1 MNEHMI
7 GRIEQLTGTAT
18 TAALGQGGQPG
29 VELVSLTE
37 IPRLKARIREGE
49 RLFKKMLVMSGAE
62 LGGPHPI
69 WADVERW
76 LGDPPGSQSD
86 RGANGGGTEHE

>member
-1 MNEHMI
+1 MS
-7 GRIEQLTGTAT
+7 
-18 TAALGQGGQPG
+18 GQTH
-29 VELVSLTE
+29 LADM
-37 IPRLKARIREGE
+37 LKDAQERIREGE

-76 LGDPPGSQSD
+76 LGDPPGSTNS
-86 RGANGGGTEHE
+86 GGPEHG